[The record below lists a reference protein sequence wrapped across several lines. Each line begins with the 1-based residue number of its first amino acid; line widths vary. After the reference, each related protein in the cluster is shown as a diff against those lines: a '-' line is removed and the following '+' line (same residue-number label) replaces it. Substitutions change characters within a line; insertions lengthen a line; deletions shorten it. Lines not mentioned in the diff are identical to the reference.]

1 MDYFKIV
8 KDEEGSIELGS
19 EADAL
24 MPPVGG
30 TRSKNEE
37 ECSLSEAV
45 EKINE
50 RFGTEFTEMDKVL
63 QQIVNDMGSDPMLV
77 AFAKENNID
86 TFATIFK
93 ERFENAASSRYV
105 QNEEF
110 FVRLFQDR
118 EFMETVISQFMPIV
132 HSRLQE
138 I

>member
-1 MDYFKIV
+1 M
-8 KDEEGSIELGS
+8 KDEEGSIVELDLGTGT
-19 EADAL
+19 L
-24 MPPVGG
+24 MPPVGD

-63 QQIVNDMGSDPMLV
+63 QQIVNDMGSNPMLV

-93 ERFENAASSRYV
+93 ERFENAAFSRYV

-138 I
+138 IDG

>member
-1 MDYFKIV
+1 M
-8 KDEEGSIELGS
+8 KDEEGSIVELDLGTGT
-19 EADAL
+19 L
-24 MPPVGG
+24 MPPVGD

-63 QQIVNDMGSDPMLV
+63 QQIVNDMGSNPMLV

-93 ERFENAASSRYV
+93 ERFENAAFSRYV

-118 EFMETVISQFMPIV
+118 EFMETVIS
-132 HSRLQE
+132 
-138 I
+138 